1 MQPDSPAYR
10 LSLRL
15 DLDVLVGSSIEDTIA
30 HALDVAQKLGL
41 VVTFTFHGIRLNVS
55 PDKTAGD
62 IFRAYHEAARV
73 ARPAQID
80 PDDALAR
87 VKALAAAR
95 LAAAEEMRA
104 RAAGHMMQR
113 ADEMRAAGNV
123 TGSTMA
129 AVFEEEG
136 RAILRLP
143 IGGEA

>member
-15 DLDVLVGSSIEDTIA
+15 ELDVLVGSSIEDTIA

-41 VVTFTFHGIRLNVS
+41 VVTFTFNGIRLNVS
-55 PDKTAGD
+55 ADKPADD
-62 IFRAYHEAARV
+62 ILRTYRESFKSASPMQLD
-73 ARPAQID
+73 PAESI
-80 PDDALAR
+80 AR

-123 TGSTMA
+123 TGRTMA
-129 AVFEEEG
+129 TVFEEEG